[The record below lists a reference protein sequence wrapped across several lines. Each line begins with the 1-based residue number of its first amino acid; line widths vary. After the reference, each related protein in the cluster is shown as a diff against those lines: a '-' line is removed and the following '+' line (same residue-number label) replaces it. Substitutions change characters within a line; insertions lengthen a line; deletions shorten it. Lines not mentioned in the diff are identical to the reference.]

1 MKTYKI
7 ELEKAIAAVL
17 SRAQDAGH
25 LALDPEPVVYSAEQ
39 TPINHNHV
47 SVNTANHEWG
57 FKALDFAAAQAAR
70 RIRGCGPTR
79 ATGFD
84 DPRLPSLS
92 PFC

>member
-39 TPINHNHV
+39 TPIMCASRGARV
-47 SVNTANHEWG
+47 G
-57 FKALDFAAAQAAR
+57 KAPRAAHGAVRAFVCPALAEPPFQR
-70 RIRGCGPTR
+70 TR
-79 ATGFD
+79 
-84 DPRLPSLS
+84 P
-92 PFC
+92 